1 MYVLILFQLDRHP
14 RYIEGYR
21 LYYRPVG
28 SAWMI
33 QDVKAGPLHTAVLT
47 ELHRGKE
54 YEFKMRPYYN
64 EFQGIDS
71 EIAVVHTPDEG
82 KSCFDIQLES
92 LDFSL
97 HDFHF
102 TLKLLL

>member
-1 MYVLILFQLDRHP
+1 
-14 RYIEGYR
+14 
-21 LYYRPVG
+21 
-28 SAWMI
+28 MI

-71 EIAVVHTPDEG
+71 EIAVVRTPDEG
-82 KSCFDIQLES
+82 KTCFDIQLES
-92 LDFSL
+92 LAFSS

>member
-21 LYYRPVG
+21 MYYRPVG

-71 EIAVVHTPDEG
+71 EIAVVRTPDEG
-82 KSCFDIQLES
+82 KTCFDIQLES
-92 LDFSL
+92 LAFSS